1 MDFVDSLV
9 ECMAVVVVPSSVE
22 HMVAVV
28 SSMVEHMAAVVG
40 MVNIVV
46 VDIEDIVVVVGYYY

>member
-9 ECMAVVVVPSSVE
+9 ECMAVVVASSVE
-22 HMVAVV
+22 HMAAVV